1 MADQSGGDRKKIRTD
16 QRCDSACHRFETS
29 LGAGSAGKSGT
40 AAQHPN
46 GSALQPTLSNGNHQG
61 VNPQRANQPLSTLYR
76 QFDQKLD
83 FCQSCLTITHQLLES
98 LETDDGDLVLQLL
111 KRRDTVFHRIRRL
124 DNEIS
129 SSPVDDDRI
138 RQASRISSQL
148 KSLLDQIEQKIHQM
162 MQLDVQIHQKIR
174 ENRVQARNQIG
185 QAQTQQKI
193 ARAYRIAGA
202 KPASLLDLNE

>member
-1 MADQSGGDRKKIRTD
+1 M
-16 QRCDSACHRFETS
+16 
-29 LGAGSAGKSGT
+29 
-40 AAQHPN
+40 
-46 GSALQPTLSNGNHQG
+46 
-61 VNPQRANQPLSTLYR
+61 NPQGANQPLSTLYR

>member
-1 MADQSGGDRKKIRTD
+1 M
-16 QRCDSACHRFETS
+16 
-29 LGAGSAGKSGT
+29 
-40 AAQHPN
+40 
-46 GSALQPTLSNGNHQG
+46 
-61 VNPQRANQPLSTLYR
+61 NPQRANQPLSTLYS

-129 SSPVDDDRI
+129 SS
-138 RQASRISSQL
+138 QL

-162 MQLDVQIHQKIR
+162 MKLDVQIHQKIR
-174 ENRVQARNQIG
+174 ENHVQARNQIG